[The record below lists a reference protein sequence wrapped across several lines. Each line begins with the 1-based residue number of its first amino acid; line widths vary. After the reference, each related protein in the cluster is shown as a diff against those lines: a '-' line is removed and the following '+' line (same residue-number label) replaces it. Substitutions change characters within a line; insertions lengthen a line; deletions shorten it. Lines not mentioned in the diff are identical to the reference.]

1 MSPEQ
6 LEELRLEEITTRATI
21 KALLERG
28 KWRPSRLWIK
38 THAFSDTDHTKGNSH
53 LVDG

>member
-21 KALLERG
+21 KALLELERMLG
-28 KWRPSRLWIK
+28 EMKREI
-38 THAFSDTDHTKGNSH
+38 D
-53 LVDG
+53 